1 MSKHLDFYLDFASPF
16 AYFAS
21 AKIDQLAE
29 RHGYSC
35 TWKPMFLGAAFQVS
49 GGKPFT
55 EVPMK
60 HEYSVMDTLRTA
72 RFMELP
78 YQIPDVFPILS
89 INPSRAFY
97 WIEREKGYDKAKAFA
112 QAAFKSY
119 FGDNQD
125 ISKPEN
131 LVAAVNAIGLDPQEV
146 GAGMQTQEIKD
157 KVKSETQAAVD
168 RGVFGSPFFFVDDE
182 PFWGSDRLWMIKRW
196 MKSGGW

>member
-1 MSKHLDFYLDFASPF
+1 MSKHVDFYLDFASPF

-21 AKIDQLAE
+21 FKIDQLAE

-35 TWKPMFLGAAFQVS
+35 TWKPMFLGAAFQKS

-55 EVPMK
+55 QVPMK

-72 RFMELP
+72 RFMEVP
-78 YQIPDVFPILS
+78 YQVPDVFPILS
-89 INPSRAFY
+89 INPSRAFF
-97 WIEREKGYDKAKAFA
+97 WIEREKGYDKAKEFA
-112 QAAFKSY
+112 QAAFNAY
-119 FGDNQD
+119 FADNKD

-131 LVAAVNAIGLDPQEV
+131 LVEVVTTIGLDPRDV
-146 GAGMQTQEIKD
+146 GAGMQEQEIKD
-157 KVKSETQAAVD
+157 KLKTETDVAIE
-168 RGVFGSPFFFVDDE
+168 RGVFGSPFFFVGDE